1 MAQNR
6 DTMDKK
12 NSIITLPLDILG
24 LSNIEIEST
33 KINVDEN
40 EIFIRVNSTE
50 KEIPCRLC
58 GRPTEPYG
66 RGRELTLRLICVWNA
81 YIYID
86 YTTPRNLPLL

>member
-12 NSIITLPLDILG
+12 NSIITLPLEILG

-66 RGRELTLRLICVWNA
+66 RGR
-81 YIYID
+81 
-86 YTTPRNLPLL
+86 